1 MVKKLKFIKFLD
13 RLSPVQVISLG
24 FMLIIF
30 IGSILLTLPISSTS
44 HTMTN
49 YEDALFTATTSVCV
63 TGLVTLVPVLHWSA
77 FGKLVILVLI
87 QIGGLGFMT
96 AISLIFSIFNRR
108 MSIKNKLTTQNSLN
122 ETGINKLG
130 SSVKRVV
137 LGTFVIESVGAIF
150 ITIALLKHFSFTRAV
165 KYGIFTSISA
175 FCNAGIDI
183 FSLDSMASYH
193 SNGLLL
199 WSIMFLIVIGGIGF
213 PIWWESLSIIERL
226 IIKKQRWHMV
236 KNSIS
241 LHFKLVVYCTMVLIA
256 VGFIG
261 VFIFEYSN
269 ILTIGNMSIVDK
281 INNSMFQS
289 VTLRTAGFSTFDQAS
304 MTESTKLISMIFM
317 FIGGSPGSTAGG
329 IKTVTFALIIIMLGS
344 WIRNKKQAK
353 AHRRIVPE
361 NIVKRAF
368 LVASLS
374 VAILFIAILI
384 LTKTEGASITTVT
397 YECISAIATVGL
409 SLDFTPHLSYIGK
422 FVIIILM
429 FMGRIGPITLFMS
442 MSNEKKK
449 VEIRFPEE
457 KVLLG

>member
-1 MVKKLKFIKFLD
+1 MVKKLRFIKFLD

-24 FMLIIF
+24 FLMIIF
-30 IGSILLTLPISSTS
+30 IGSILLTLPISSAS
-44 HTMTN
+44 HTITN

-63 TGLVTLVPVLHWSA
+63 TGLVTLTPVLHWSA
-77 FGKLVILVLI
+77 FGKFVILCLI
-87 QIGGLGFMT
+87 QVGGLGFMT

-108 MSIKNKLTTQNSLN
+108 MSLKNKLTTQNSLN

-137 LGTFVIESVGAIF
+137 FGTFVIESVGAVF
-150 ITIALLKHFSFTRAV
+150 ITIALLKHFPFARAV

-183 FSLDSMASYH
+183 FSLDSFGSYQT
-193 SNGLLL
+193 NGLLL
-199 WSIMFLIVIGGIGF
+199 WSVIFLIVIGGIGF

-226 IIKKQRWHMV
+226 ILKKQRWFMIKHG
-236 KNSIS
+236 IS
-241 LHFKLVVYCTMVLIA
+241 LHFKLAVYCTMTLIGI
-256 VGFIG
+256 GFIF
-261 VFIFEYSN
+261 VLFFEYSN
-269 ILTIGNMSIVDK
+269 TLTIGNMGIIDK

-289 VTLRTAGFSTFDQAS
+289 VTLRTAGFSTFDQAA

-344 WIRNKKQAK
+344 WIRNKKQAR

-361 NIVKRAF
+361 DIIKRAF

-374 VAILFIAILI
+374 IAILFIAILI
-384 LTKTEGASITTVT
+384 LTKTEGAGITTIS
-397 YECISAIATVGL
+397 YECISALATVGL
-409 SLDFTPHLSYIGK
+409 SLNFTPHLSVIGK

-442 MSNEKKK
+442 MSNEKKN
-449 VEIRFPEE
+449 VEVKFPEE